1 MNYQIISDS
10 SCDLPTDIA
19 ENKKLIVVPFY
30 VSFDDTHY
38 KKEIVE
44 VGIRDF
50 YEEMVANPKIF
61 PKTSLPSAQDYV
73 DAFEPLVKAG
83 TPIGKT
89 GVVDNTA
96 AVVGILLHDV
106 LEDRPQGTVL
116 KKAYINT
123 AVAEAHAGIEYAAAV
138 KTALPMVVFE

>member
-1 MNYQIISDS
+1 MSNMQFEQTMHAGDVQILKRRPFEGIALTLDFSGVSDT
-10 SCDLPTDIA
+10 L
-19 ENKKLIVVPFY
+19 NGKKI
-30 VSFDDTHY
+30 
-38 KKEIVE
+38 
-44 VGIRDF
+44 
-50 YEEMVANPKIF
+50 
-61 PKTSLPSAQDYV
+61 
-73 DAFEPLVKAG
+73 VKAG

-123 AVAEAHAGIEYAAAV
+123 AVAEAHAGIEYAVAV